1 MEEALE
7 HNHLYE
13 RKGFKDY
20 EISGVIET
28 NGRKTEDREEMER
41 QIWKNLSRDYPDLK
55 EWEVIIDIPEPISF
69 ETHISVLT
77 EDGRVED
84 INDSDM
90 VFSGKVSS
98 LFQKSLRK
106 VALYTPS
113 YISEEAAS
121 RAMGEVI
128 HG

>member
-1 MEEALE
+1 
-7 HNHLYE
+7 
-13 RKGFKDY
+13 
-20 EISGVIET
+20 
-28 NGRKTEDREEMER
+28 MER